1 MCPHLQ
7 TGTMSPDTEPG
18 HRHQQLLASLDAGE
32 ILPEADIVSNILDK
46 LERNLGTASSL
57 LAHTQAG
64 QEPGHFLEAEAGQQ
78 GATLRAALELFRRL
92 YLHLRRAEAGLADTY
107 DGDEDSDQE
116 EATRRRRKGGGGR
129 RRAAHR
135 VKLQGD
141 THGGKA
147 DKLQYLVRD
156 VIFYIGEN
164 KYLTG
169 QYLFIFYLSK
179 LCQ

>member
-78 GATLRAALELFRRL
+78 SATLRAALELFRRL

-141 THGGKA
+141 KHGGKA

-164 KYLTG
+164 KYITR
-169 QYLFIFYLSK
+169 QHLSK